1 MKSFVAAVMKIDEI
15 KNLLY
20 EQTSEE
26 INNEIQ
32 KLCSKSDPSILR
44 NSSKEAMESFSW
56 NDINKE
62 LQNRAPRFV
71 QFVKAAVN
79 NPSHSRNVHKKDD
92 IILSAMCDAACKLI
106 SIFNENMSLPRKII
120 SVILKKAG
128 LKKVGF
134 MRLQSLYDC
143 MSYNSTCTILESLG
157 SRFDEKLYEWKDAV
171 EKGAHK
177 EEDLY
182 RQLNDAKS
190 LKDHELAMKITT
202 ELIDHQE
209 TMHPGHSFTGDNVDI
224 RVTPRKMTM
233 KNQTSDIHLFQ
244 YVAFKNRV
252 SNNHLSNEIPNV
264 ACKDIP
270 LTSFLP
276 SVSEQQLLVNE
287 LTVLVGHKWATYIP
301 SLKWFHDFLPKHIQ
315 HNHMNE
321 TKTKTEKVILL
332 VEKTQSSNFAPFS
345 VLLFDV
351 NKENCP
357 PLLRAIEL
365 YQHSWQS

>member
-1 MKSFVAAVMKIDEI
+1 MENTPTKVFTRMFNGNNESSSSICVQCNQPVFNPFYKRRLFSAESCKSKACQHLEI
-15 KNLLY
+15 VLRL
-20 EQTSEE
+20 E
-26 INNEIQ
+26 INQTTVET
-32 KLCSKSDPSILR
+32 
-44 NSSKEAMESFSW
+44 
-56 NDINKE
+56 
-62 LQNRAPRFV
+62 
-71 QFVKAAVN
+71 
-79 NPSHSRNVHKKDD
+79 D
-92 IILSAMCDAACKLI
+92 IICRNCNDKNTRLVRKLEEARSVYEKSKNQRHAQGNKNQLLCVKRLAKDGRQTLAKKRLNMGSDDA
-106 SIFNENMSLPRKII
+106 
-120 SVILKKAG
+120 
-128 LKKVGF
+128 
-134 MRLQSLYDC
+134 
-143 MSYNSTCTILESLG
+143 STCTILESLG

-171 EKGAHK
+171 EKGAQK
-177 EEDLY
+177 EEDLH

-202 ELIDHQE
+202 ELIDHQD
-209 TMHPGHSFTGDNVDI
+209 TMHPGYSFTGDNVGI
-224 RVTPRKMTM
+224 RVTPRQMTM

-252 SNNHLSNEIPNV
+252 SGNHLSNEIPNV

-301 SLKWFHDFLPKHIQ
+301 SLKWFDDFLPKHIQ

-321 TKTKTEKVILL
+321 TKTKTEKVILFG
-332 VEKTQSSNFAPFS
+332 EKTQSSNFAPFS

-365 YQHSWQS
+365 CQHSWQS